1 MFRTKEEDVCATTI
15 IKLVSCTTNITMG
28 GEQWA
33 REQGDTGWYTTSTY
47 ELYQREL
54 ANA

>member
-15 IKLVSCTTNITMG
+15 AKLVSCTTHITMG
-28 GEQWA
+28 GEQGA
-33 REQGDTGWYTTSTY
+33 REQGDTVWYTTSAY

-54 ANA
+54 ANT